1 MLALEQ
7 LLDVD
12 AVGGLYQPL
21 NSKDM
26 RPRGVLRDDADR
38 GRTTVNGDRVGE
50 AELADLLAAVREAA
64 LRAVDE
70 LRRGALEPRPA
81 ACAYGGGCAH
91 PSICRG
97 GAV

>member
-7 LLDVD
+7 LLDVEV
-12 AVGGLYQPL
+12 VGGLYQPL
-21 NSKDM
+21 NARDT
-26 RPRGVLRDDADR
+26 RPRGALREDADR
-38 GRTTVNGDRVGE
+38 GRTTVNGDRVDG
-50 AELADLLAAVREAA
+50 AELARLLAAVRDAA

-70 LRRGALEPRPA
+70 LRRGALEPRPR

-97 GAV
+97 GAA